1 MDELLTLVLTTVV
14 VFIVQQTLIWCLD
27 TFKSCSGNKTRKRK
41 KPNRRL

>member
-27 TFKSCSGNKTRKRK
+27 TFRECGKSKSHKKKR
-41 KPNRRL
+41 